1 MKFRYYIFA
10 AFVLII
16 FGSGMIHSQNFIPA
30 NNPYI
35 QYFGRWD
42 TSDSLHPK
50 HSGSGNY
57 IIVEFTGRKIGV
69 RMDDNSDYY
78 NVYIDSQFRSVFH
91 GSKAGEADY
100 ILVDSLTN
108 SNHTLLFSKR
118 NFTFGRAFTFSG
130 LILEDGAKLLA
141 PQPKPIHKIEFIGD
155 SFTSSEGN
163 EAKLLEMPWED
174 KFPLTNIDKG
184 FAVDVAKYFNAQYNI
199 TSRSGMG
206 LYCDWQGK
214 VEFAMPK
221 YFDRTLMELNE
232 PKWDFKK
239 FQPEVVVICL
249 GLNDYSGLKDKSGEV
264 SEDKSLLFRNE
275 YHKFI
280 ATIRSCYP
288 SVKIVLVAAQAPW
301 IHENVKEVVDI
312 EKQAGT
318 KDIYFTKF
326 DRFEDSGYVANGH
339 PTVET
344 HKKIADEIIKVIE
357 ANHLF

>member
-1 MKFRYYIFA
+1 MKFLYYILA
-10 AFVLII
+10 AFILII
-16 FGSGMIHSQNFIPA
+16 SGSSLIYSQNLIPA

-42 TSDSLHPK
+42 TSDLLHPK
-50 HSGSGNY
+50 QSGSGNY
-57 IIVEFTGRKIGV
+57 IIAEFTGRKIGV

-91 GSKAGEADY
+91 GNKEGEADY
-100 ILVDSLTN
+100 ILADSLTN

-141 PQPKPIHKIEFIGD
+141 SQPKPKHKMEFIGD
-155 SFTSSEGN
+155 SFTLSEGN
-163 EAKLLEMPWED
+163 EAKLAEMPWED

-214 VEFAMPK
+214 VEFSMSK
-221 YFDRTLMELNE
+221 YFDRTLMEVNE
-232 PKWDFKK
+232 PKWDFTKY
-239 FQPEVVVICL
+239 QPDIVVICL
-249 GLNDYSGLKDKSGEV
+249 GLNDHSGLQDKSGEV
-264 SEDKSLLFRNE
+264 SDDKSLIFRNE

-288 SVKIVLVAAQAPW
+288 STKIVLVAAQNLW

-312 EKQAGT
+312 EKNTGT
-318 KDIYFTKF
+318 KDIYYTKF

-344 HKKIADEIIKVIE
+344 HKKIAEVIIKVIE